1 MDKGNVKEYQVFLV
15 LRHLLLHFF
24 PIALQQLW
32 VVQQQPIKTFE
43 NKQIS
48 HGHIGICGEFLWRLD
63 ALGCGKPSTVLWST
77 VGLTHTGLPTAQ
89 PIALFFLFLL
99 FFSSHSFT
107 MYTFPFLS
115 HYLLFLPLNKCPVQA
130 ETHFSHK
137 RKAELRGGKEL

>member
-1 MDKGNVKEYQVFLV
+1 MDKGNVKEYKIFLV

-24 PIALQQLW
+24 QIALQPLW

-89 PIALFFLFLL
+89 SIALFFLF
-99 FFSSHSFT
+99 SPHSFT
-107 MYTFPFLS
+107 CTPFPFSLIIYYFYHWIS
-115 HYLLFLPLNKCPVQA
+115 ALYKLRHNI
-130 ETHFSHK
+130 FSHK